1 MGQIGRSLNGSAG
14 GPPIRGGG
22 RLHTIFA
29 ALGRRGMRKPIA
41 LALAA
46 LLAGQAAATPQTDYD
61 AAIAATKSVMMED
74 PGKALALARGAE
86 SRAAPLPAGR
96 NAALGRARAQ
106 WLQGEALSRLDQG
119 DRALPILE
127 TALATVVKVA
137 PADRL
142 HGDLLLSRGWV
153 EETRSAIAPAL
164 ADFQHAVA
172 LYRGAGERRGEA
184 KALQNIAGIYQD
196 AGDQQRSLRYYAQAT
211 EVYHGDPAFE
221 IAAYNNVGET
231 LRQLG
236 RYRAAEAQYTTALA
250 AARAAQS
257 PLLQADILTNMAT
270 TRLLAGDTKE
280 AEKLARRAL
289 SLTRAREAADEKPF
303 ALGVLAQVA
312 MKRGDVEM
320 AERLIG
326 RTFADVDLANSALP
340 YRDFHKAAADIYSR
354 AGRPE
359 LALAHLRAWKR
370 LDDNVRALAA
380 STNAALMAA
389 KFDFSNQNLRIA
401 QLQANRARL
410 HEMVLRIVA
419 TGVTLI
425 AGLMLLGMLSLRR
438 SRNETREANRQ
449 LTRALQAKSD
459 FLAMTSHEIR
469 TPLNGILGM
478 TQVMLA
484 DRSIEGPLRTK
495 IQTVYGA
502 GEAMRAL
509 VDDILD
515 LSKMETGKLAMNRA
529 TLRLRDLLGDAASLW
544 RARAEE
550 KGLAFA
556 LDLGGCPVLVEE
568 DEDRLRQ
575 IVFNLLSNAVKF
587 TETGG
592 VTLRAGAESGRL
604 EIAVVDTGIGIAP
617 AQHDMIFEKFQ
628 QADASTSRRYGGTGL
643 GLAICRSV
651 AEAMDGTV
659 TLESQTGEGAT
670 FTLSLPLRVVAGAE
684 GEATATPTGAAP
696 ALLLEPNPLTQ
707 RIVAQALSGGVGEV
721 EAVSDADALLSAL
734 QAAPRTHLLIQANV
748 AGEKLAAI
756 VAAAGSARIVLLAG
770 PEDELDRA
778 AIAAANVSVLWK
790 PASCDALL
798 AAARG
803 DGATLAA

>member
-1 MGQIGRSLNGSAG
+1 MQTSFAAPGRS
-14 GPPIRGGG
+14 
-22 RLHTIFA
+22 
-29 ALGRRGMRKPIA
+29 GMSKPIA
-41 LALAA
+41 LAIAA
-46 LLAGQAAATPQTDYD
+46 LLAAHAGATPPSDYD

-74 PGKALALARGAE
+74 PGKALALARAAE
-86 SRAAPLPAGR
+86 SRAAALPAGR
-96 NAALGRARAQ
+96 SAALGVARAQ

-142 HGDLLLSRGWV
+142 HADLLLSRGWI

-172 LYRGAGERRGEA
+172 LYRGAGEQRGEA

-236 RYRAAEAQYTTALA
+236 RYREAESRYAMALA

-270 TRLLAGDTKE
+270 TRLLAGETAR

-289 SLTRAREAADEKPF
+289 SLTRTREAADEKPF

-312 MKRGDVEM
+312 MKRGDLDM
-320 AERLIG
+320 AVRLIG
-326 RTFADVDLANSALP
+326 RTFAGVDLADSALP

-389 KFDFSNQNLRIA
+389 QFDFSNQNLRIA

-410 HEMVLRIVA
+410 HEMVLRIVT
-419 TGVTLI
+419 TGVTFI

-438 SRNETREANRQ
+438 SRNETRQANRQ
-449 LTRALQAKSD
+449 LTKALQAKSD

-502 GEAMRAL
+502 GETMRAL

-515 LSKMETGKLAMNRA
+515 LSKMETGKLTINRT

-544 RARAEE
+544 RAKAEE
-550 KGLAFA
+550 KGLAFM
-556 LDLGGCPVLVEE
+556 LDLDRCPPLVEE

-587 TETGG
+587 TETGSI
-592 VTLRAGAESGRL
+592 TLRAGAVNGRL
-604 EIAVVDTGIGIAP
+604 EIAVADSGIGIAP
-617 AQHDMIFEKFQ
+617 AQHEMIFEKFQ
-628 QADASTSRRYGGTGL
+628 QADASTSRRFGGTGL

-651 AEAMDGTV
+651 AEAMEGTV
-659 TLESQTGEGAT
+659 AVKSEAGEGAT
-670 FTLSLPLRVVAGAE
+670 FTLSLPLRIVETTESEVSAAL
-684 GEATATPTGAAP
+684 TPAP
-696 ALLLEPNPLTQ
+696 VLLLEPNPLTQ
-707 RIVAQALSGGVGEV
+707 RIVAQALSSVGEV
-721 EAVSDADALLSAL
+721 EAVGDADALLTAL
-734 QAAPRTHLLIQANV
+734 EAAPRTHLLIQANV

-756 VAAAGSARIVLLAG
+756 IAAAENARIVLLAA
-770 PEDELDRA
+770 PEDELDPA
-778 AIAAANVSVLWK
+778 ATAVANLAVLSK

-803 DGATLAA
+803 DRATLAA

>member
-1 MGQIGRSLNGSAG
+1 MGR
-14 GPPIRGGG
+14 R
-22 RLHTIFA
+22 RLQTIFA
-29 ALGRRGMRKPIA
+29 ALARGGMRKPVA
-41 LALAA
+41 LAVAA
-46 LLAGQAAATPQTDYD
+46 LLAAQAAATPQTDYD

-86 SRAAPLPAGR
+86 RRAASLPAGH
-96 NAALGRARAQ
+96 NVALGKERAQ

-142 HGDLLLSRGWV
+142 HADLLLSRGWI
-153 EETRSAIAPAL
+153 EETHGAIAPAL
-164 ADFQHAVA
+164 ADFQRAFL
-172 LYRGAGERRGEA
+172 LYRGAGEQRGEA

-196 AGDQQRSLRYYAQAT
+196 AGDEQRSLRYYAQAT
-211 EVYHGDPAFE
+211 DVYHGDPAFA

-236 RYRAAEAQYTTALA
+236 RYRAAEGQYAMALA
-250 AARAAQS
+250 AAHAAQS
-257 PLLQADILTNMAT
+257 PLLQANILTNMAT
-270 TRLLAGDTKE
+270 TRLLEGDASG

-312 MKRGDVEM
+312 MKRGDVDL

-326 RTFADVDLANSALP
+326 RTFAGVDLANSPLP
-340 YRDFHKAAADIYSR
+340 YRDFHKAAVDIYSH
-354 AGRPE
+354 ADRPE

-410 HEMVLRIVA
+410 HEVVLRIVA
-419 TGVTLI
+419 TAVTLI

-438 SRNETREANRQ
+438 SRNETRDANRQ

-484 DRSIEGPLRTK
+484 DHSIEGPLRSK

-502 GEAMRAL
+502 GETMRAL

-515 LSKMETGKLAMNRA
+515 LSKMETGKLAMNRG
-529 TLRLRDLLGDAASLW
+529 TLRLRDLLSDAASLW
-544 RARAEE
+544 RAKAEE
-550 KGLAFA
+550 KGLTFR
-556 LDLGGCPVLVEE
+556 LDLDRCPALVEE

-592 VTLRAGAESGRL
+592 VMLRAGAEDGRL

-617 AQHDMIFEKFQ
+617 AQHEMIFEKFQ
-628 QADASTSRRYGGTGL
+628 QADASTSRRFGGTGL
-643 GLAICRSV
+643 GLAICRNL
-651 AEAMDGTV
+651 AEAMDGTMAV
-659 TLESQTGEGAT
+659 ESQAGEGAT
-670 FTLSLPLRVVAGAE
+670 FTLSLPLRLVAGAE
-684 GEATATPTGAAP
+684 CETGVAPAGAAP
-696 ALLLEPNPLTQ
+696 ILLLEPNPLTQ
-707 RIVAQALSGGVGEV
+707 RIVALALSDGLGEV
-721 EAVSDADALLSAL
+721 EAVGSADALLDAL
-734 QAAPRTHLLIQANV
+734 EAAPRTHLVIQANV
-748 AGEKLAAI
+748 AGERLAAI
-756 VAAAGSARIVLLAG
+756 VAAARDARIVL
-770 PEDELDRA
+770 
-778 AIAAANVSVLWK
+778 IAAVEDALDSAAQAPNIAVLRK